1 MNIKPFDNI
10 EYVTLYHNTKYYQ
23 FVDNIHIKEIFNIE
37 NDILCVFYLDKVK
50 NLFAEINF
58 IDVLY
63 STKFTI
69 NNLIYA
75 TDLKYI
81 TINEKSNE
89 LIVYYIVLE
98 D

>member
-1 MNIKPFDNI
+1 MHFKSFDNI
-10 EYVTLYHNTKYYQ
+10 EYLTIYKNTKYYQ
-23 FVDNIHIKEIFNIE
+23 FIDLIHIKEIYSVD

-50 NLFAEINF
+50 NLFADINY

-63 STKFTI
+63 SNKVTI
-69 NNLIYA
+69 NNLIYS

-89 LIVYYIVLE
+89 LLVYYIINNE
-98 D
+98 

>member
-1 MNIKPFDNI
+1 MYVKAFDDI
-10 EYVTLYHNTKYYQ
+10 QYLTIYKNTNYYQ
-23 FVDNIHIKEIFNIE
+23 FIDLVHIKEIFNVD
-37 NDILCVFYLDKVK
+37 NDILCVFHLDKVK
-50 NLFAEINF
+50 NLFADINY

-63 STKFTI
+63 TTKLTI
-69 NNLIYA
+69 NNLIYS

-89 LIVYYIVLE
+89 LLVYYIIIN